1 VLAAGGILL
10 GAAALQSVLITVPG
24 PSSTSPHAV
33 SVDSGRPA
41 GVPAPAPAQPDPTA
55 LSC

>member
-33 SVDSGRPA
+33 SVDTSSCSISGRLTWT
-41 GVPAPAPAQPDPTA
+41 G
-55 LSC
+55 L